1 MSISSAH
8 LDWKRS
14 SCQGT
19 FEREADPKL
28 PINTSRCLCSA
39 CGKYF
44 GGVTAFDAHRVVPG
58 PARDRRCMGFAHMD
72 ERGFY
77 LSSKGYWSLPHSSK
91 RKNRNRAR
99 HLYLV
104 PGGNRCC
111 LPSSPTTQPVA
122 TMKIS
127 QTAETDLSEG
137 EA

>member
-14 SCQGT
+14 SYKNT

-44 GGVTAFDAHRVVPG
+44 GGVTAFDAHRVPG
-58 PARDRRCMGFAHMD
+58 TARDRRCMGSAHMD

-77 LSSKGYWSLPHSSK
+77 LSSRGYWSLPHSSK
-91 RKNRNRAR
+91 RKDHKRASHLRPVPDENRS
-99 HLYLV
+99 
-104 PGGNRCC
+104 C

-122 TMKIS
+122 KTKIW
-127 QTAETDLSEG
+127 QILQTDLPEG
-137 EA
+137 